1 LLEEKKPAV
10 EKKKKRLMVVVPIA
24 SKKMCLQGCRVVT
37 GHDMDEVNATTVEE
51 ERKGWLVKKTGVGA
65 SFLPTLNL
73 DFFLFNA

>member
-1 LLEEKKPAV
+1 
-10 EKKKKRLMVVVPIA
+10 MW
-24 SKKMCLQGCRVVT
+24 LQGCRVVT